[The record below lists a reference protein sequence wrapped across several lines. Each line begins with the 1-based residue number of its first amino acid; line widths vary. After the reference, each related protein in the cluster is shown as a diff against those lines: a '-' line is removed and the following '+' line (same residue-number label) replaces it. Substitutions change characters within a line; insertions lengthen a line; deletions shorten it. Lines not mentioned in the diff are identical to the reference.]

1 MGCDY
6 YIVKALEIILKDE
19 KYPLTVEL
27 ERDYGYFGDFSM
39 DEDSP
44 DYDKQLEKWEEYKL
58 ERLKSVMLPI
68 VIYEEDVFMNAKL
81 EQKYRFLVEEE
92 LFLNKRS
99 WKEVKQIV
107 KIEYRYER
115 D

>member
-6 YIVKALEIILKDE
+6 YIVKALEITFKEE
-19 KYPLTVEL
+19 KYPLLIEL
-27 ERDYGYFGDFSM
+27 ERDYGYFGDF
-39 DEDSP
+39 DYILDNDDP
-44 DYDKQLEKWEEYKL
+44 DYEEKFEELKR
-58 ERLKSVMLPI
+58 ERLKPGRLPI
-68 VIYEEDVFMNAKL
+68 VIFEEDAFMNEKL
-81 EQKYRFLVEEE
+81 DQKYRLTIEEE

-99 WKEVKQIV
+99 WAEVLKIE

>member
-6 YIVKALEIILKDE
+6 YIVKALEITLKEE
-19 KYPLTVEL
+19 KYPLMVDL
-27 ERDYGYFGDFSM
+27 ECDYGYFGDFSL

-58 ERLKSVMLPI
+58 EQLKSVMLPI
-68 VIYEEDVFMNAKL
+68 VIYEEDTFMNSKL
-81 EQKYRFLVEEE
+81 EQKYSLLIEEE

-99 WKEVKQIV
+99 WNEVKQIV
-107 KIEYRYER
+107 KIEYRYEKN
-115 D
+115 